1 MSKLQKAGLLACGN
15 LKLAVSALVR
25 LAAPK
30 IQTQAEFEQ
39 ALTMIDAQD
48 DALVNQLAE
57 MFQSHPMI
65 IKRINAL
72 KEYAAGPDYASL
84 QANVDRNLQA

>member
-1 MSKLQKAGLLACGN
+1 M
-15 LKLAVSALVR
+15 R

-30 IQTQAEFEQ
+30 IQSQAEYEQ

-48 DALVNQLAE
+48 DAFVNQLAE
-57 MFQSHPMI
+57 LFQSHPMI

-72 KEYAAGPDYASL
+72 KEYAASPEYQSL
-84 QANVDRNLQA
+84 QASVNQNLQA